1 MLSKDSSGAYEYTNE
16 ERQQIVSYMG
26 EEKLYKQ
33 IERLMKS
40 KRYANEIENIRLY
53 RASNAEL
60 DNERIILDLHDL
72 PVYKE
77 ITKIVRDSQKRAE
90 LRLLNERPDI
100 AHSIRMQKLVD
111 SEMKQGDVEE
121 AARIQ
126 QKEKKDRQELET
138 LLKINK

>member
-1 MLSKDSSGAYEYTNE
+1 MLKKDSSGSYEYTNE
-16 ERQQIVSYMG
+16 ERQLIVSYIG

-33 IERLMKS
+33 IQRLMKS
-40 KRYANEIENIRLY
+40 KRYANELENIRLY

-77 ITKIVRDSQKRAE
+77 ITKIVREAQKRAE

-100 AHSIRMQKLVD
+100 AYSIRMQKLAD
-111 SEMKQGDVEE
+111 
-121 AARIQ
+121 
-126 QKEKKDRQELET
+126 
-138 LLKINK
+138 